1 MKYFSALLPPP
12 NLTGILHLGHM
23 WNAILQDVLVR
34 FNKQEGKEVYW
45 GYGLD
50 HAGISLQT
58 KVESELKK
66 QGIQKSSLTKEEF
79 QTKLWEWKEIHAQ
92 KIREQYREL
101 EFDLPFE
108 DERFTLDAESKKLV
122 LEVFKKLYQEGF
134 IYRDERLVN
143 WDPVLKTAISDIE
156 VIYKSEKAKLY
167 SLKYL
172 IEGTSNY
179 LTVATTR
186 PETIFADVALF
197 VHPDDERYQDL
208 IGKRVKVPFTERY
221 IPILSDFYVDKE
233 FGTGAMKCT
242 PAHDF
247 NDWKLGKKYSLPLIK
262 AYGEEGILL
271 LGRYEGLRKEEVR
284 KVIEKEVEWEEYTT
298 NISYSERSGAK
309 IEPLLSKQWFL
320 KAAPLAKEALIYW
333 KKHKEEMK
341 VSSEERLVE
350 YLENMEDWCISRQ
363 LDWGIKIP
371 VWIKDEE
378 HSLDRFKDALP
389 SEDVLDTWFSSSL
402 WPLIVFAKKEELFP
416 ISLLVS
422 GRDILL
428 FWISRMV
435 FMTYY
440 LEHKLPFKNIYL
452 HGLVLDSQ
460 HRKMSKS
467 LNNGID
473 PLELKKE
480 YGLEAIRLFFLGNTH
495 QENNIAFSKNKL
507 DYYSKF
513 VHKLKNASIFVASES
528 TQEAFKALNSAE
540 EWLLFKLQEVE
551 QEIKRHY
558 NNLNFAFLTERVI
571 SFAWDEF
578 CNKYLELFKLIKK
591 SNSFENTKGFLFYA
605 WNRLLLLLNPLIP
618 SFNIPIKLPVIT
630 PTKKPLNM
638 EWFFKYLNTYISIKK
653 QLELDWDLRINTRL
667 VTEKEYSEELLDY
680 LKLLNH
686 ELIEVAKERS
696 KERTLTF
703 FIEDVMVELFLPE
716 EKVLKYEKY
725 IVQVKAKLNEE
736 LKFLKNRLITLA
748 KAPEHLRKEVQE
760 KITKYENELT
770 SYTTLYGQ

>member
-1 MKYFSALLPPP
+1 MKYFSVLLPPP

-66 QGIQKSSLTKEEF
+66 AGLKKSELSREEF
-79 QTKLWEWKEIHAQ
+79 QAKLWEWKEIHAK
-92 KIREQYREL
+92 KIREQYKEL

-108 DERFTLDAESKKLV
+108 DERFTLDNESKELV
-122 LEVFKKLYQEGF
+122 LEVFKKLYEEGL
-134 IYRDERLVN
+134 IYREERLVN
-143 WDPVLKTAISDIE
+143 WDPILKTAISDIE

-167 SLKYL
+167 TLKYL
-172 IEGTSNY
+172 IEGTNNY
-179 LTVATTR
+179 LSVATTR

-197 VHPDDERYQDL
+197 VHPDDERYQEL
-208 IGKRVKVPFTERY
+208 IGKRAKIPFEERY
-221 IPILSDFYVDKE
+221 IPILSDSYIDKE
-233 FGTGAMKCT
+233 FGTGVMKCT

-262 AYGEEGILL
+262 AYSEEGKLL
-271 LGRYEGLRKEEVR
+271 RGIYEGLTKEEA
-284 KVIEKEVEWEEYTT
+284 KKAIEEQVEWEEYTT

-320 KAAPLAKEALIYW
+320 KAAPLAKGALNYW
-333 KKHKEEMK
+333 KKHKDEMK
-341 VSSEERLVE
+341 VSNEERLVQ

-363 LDWGIKIP
+363 LDWGIKLP
-371 VWIKDEE
+371 VWIKGEE
-378 HSLDRFKDALP
+378 HALKPFEGAKP

-402 WPLIVFAKKEELFP
+402 WPLIVFSKKENLFP

-428 FWISRMV
+428 FWISRMI
-435 FMTYY
+435 FMSYY
-440 LEHKLPFKNIYL
+440 LKNTLPFKNIYL
-452 HGLVLDSQ
+452 HGLVLDAQ
-460 HRKMSKS
+460 NRKMSKS

-480 YGLEAIRLFFLGNTH
+480 YGLEVIRLFFLGNTH

-507 DYYSKF
+507 EHYSKF
-513 VHKLKNASIFVASES
+513 IHKLKNASIFVSSEDY
-528 TQEAFKALNSAE
+528 QKEFNKLNSAE
-540 EWLLFKLQEVE
+540 EWLLFKFQEVE
-551 QEIKRHY
+551 SEIKKHY
-558 NNLNFAFLTERVI
+558 SNLNFAFLTERVI

-578 CNKYLELFKLIKK
+578 CNKYLELFKLIKR
-591 SNSFENTKGFLFYA
+591 SSHFENTEGFLFYA

-618 SFNIPIKLPVIT
+618 TFGTPISLPLIK
-630 PTKKPLNM
+630 PTKAPLNM

-653 QLELDWDLRINTRL
+653 QLEIDWEAKISTRL
-667 VTEKEYSEELLDY
+667 VTDKEYSSELLEY

-686 ELIEVAKERS
+686 ELIEIAKERS

-703 FIEDVMVELFLPE
+703 FIDDVMVELFLPE
-716 EKVLKYEKY
+716 EKVLKYEQY

-748 KAPEHLRKEVQE
+748 KAPERLIQEVQE
-760 KITKYENELT
+760 KIAKYENELT
-770 SYTTLYGQ
+770 SYNTLYG